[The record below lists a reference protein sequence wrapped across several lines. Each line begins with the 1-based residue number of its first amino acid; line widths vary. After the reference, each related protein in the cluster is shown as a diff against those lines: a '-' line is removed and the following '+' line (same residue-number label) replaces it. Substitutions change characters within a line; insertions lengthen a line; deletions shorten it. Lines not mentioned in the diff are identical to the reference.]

1 MHICKIFFML
11 LALSVSAACSADE
24 GESNDFPAEDLTP
37 IVVSRICQ
45 TEEGKPYL
53 EVDDKPFPVYGA
65 QIRVDI
71 FRSVD
76 KLNWDEIELYFA
88 TAQDLGVNS
97 VQVSYPWAFLEPK
110 KDKYSFEEIDRIMEL
125 ANKYALKVELLWF
138 STNMIGD
145 SYTWLV
151 PIYILAEPSI
161 RLKREGDGSHH
172 YLYGN
177 TYSIIMDDDWV
188 LQREVKAVKT
198 LFAHIREWDEN
209 NGGRH
214 PIITCQVH
222 NEPDALVRW
231 RLAEKKISHKDGTMY
246 TPQEAWEMTLKPMDV
261 VGRAIKESKYV
272 VATRTNVITGDGVK
286 DFPQTPG
293 ISPKDVYNLEGID
306 FLSFDPYRERVDE
319 IAYEVND
326 YASLPGNYPLI
337 AENRGN
343 YSNTASL
350 MLVASALGG
359 GYDIYDLATSKTIE
373 SVAAQPFTSEGI
385 YNPDLT
391 PKSHVPKVKILL
403 KGLTEAAEDVAL
415 TATPDFAVFNV
426 TTDNPQQTLS
436 QTVCTTGARLTF
448 STSSGALGFVLD
460 RGDCLVAYATAS
472 AVLAVDGGVV
482 EGGNTITLSAGELYR
497 LNYQSS
503 GKQTSTVKKNIG
515 TIFN

>member
-161 RLKREGDGSHH
+161 RLKREGDG
-172 YLYGN
+172 YRGE
-177 TYSIIMDDDWV
+177 V
-188 LQREVKAVKT
+188 L
-198 LFAHIREWDEN
+198 
-209 NGGRH
+209 GR
-214 PIITCQVH
+214 
-222 NEPDALVRW
+222 
-231 RLAEKKISHKDGTMY
+231 K
-246 TPQEAWEMTLKPMDV
+246 
-261 VGRAIKESKYV
+261 
-272 VATRTNVITGDGVK
+272 VI
-286 DFPQTPG
+286 
-293 ISPKDVYNLEGID
+293 
-306 FLSFDPYRERVDE
+306 
-319 IAYEVND
+319 
-326 YASLPGNYPLI
+326 
-337 AENRGN
+337 
-343 YSNTASL
+343 
-350 MLVASALGG
+350 
-359 GYDIYDLATSKTIE
+359 
-373 SVAAQPFTSEGI
+373 
-385 YNPDLT
+385 
-391 PKSHVPKVKILL
+391 
-403 KGLTEAAEDVAL
+403 
-415 TATPDFAVFNV
+415 
-426 TTDNPQQTLS
+426 
-436 QTVCTTGARLTF
+436 
-448 STSSGALGFVLD
+448 
-460 RGDCLVAYATAS
+460 
-472 AVLAVDGGVV
+472 
-482 EGGNTITLSAGELYR
+482 
-497 LNYQSS
+497 
-503 GKQTSTVKKNIG
+503 
-515 TIFN
+515 